1 LRTVIGDIDPSDH
14 HMVWMDL
21 RPQIS
26 LAEAVVDFDA
36 AWTGSAVTLTW
47 QASAGYQYK
56 VQRSSTLTAGSWVDT
71 GIIPDITLE
80 TREAS
85 VVVPA
90 SAAGKVFYRLE
101 VSFAP

>member
-1 LRTVIGDIDPSDH
+1 
-14 HMVWMDL
+14 MVWMDL